1 MILGWDKGVATMKKG
16 EKAVLECS
24 PEYGYGDMGA
34 GGVIPPKAT
43 LLFEVEVRSICL
55 SRSCGGATGLL
66 LCCVCFSGDFSL
78 VFVYH

>member
-34 GGVIPPKAT
+34 GGVIPPRAT
-43 LLFEVEVRSICL
+43 LLFEVEVRPPVRMTHAAS
-55 SRSCGGATGLL
+55 SFA
-66 LCCVCFSGDFSL
+66 VC
-78 VFVYH
+78 